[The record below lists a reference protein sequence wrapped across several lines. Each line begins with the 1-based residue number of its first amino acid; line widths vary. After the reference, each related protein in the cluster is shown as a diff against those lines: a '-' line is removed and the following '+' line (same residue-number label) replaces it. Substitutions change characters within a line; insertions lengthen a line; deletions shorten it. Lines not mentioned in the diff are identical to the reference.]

1 VPTKTRVLRVR
12 DFRLLLVGTIAGTL
26 GVQMQETAVGWELYE
41 RTHNTF
47 ALGFVGLVALLP
59 IIALTLPAG
68 HAVDSLDRRRIL
80 IAAQATFAVAWIG
93 LAAVSFWH
101 RPLWMLYACILLGG
115 VARAYQG
122 PVRSA
127 LLPSLVSSD
136 LLADAITWQA
146 GAWQLAAVVGP
157 AVAGSII
164 GVTKSA
170 VPVYLAATAGALVFL
185 GAAVLL
191 RFRVTE
197 RRSTA
202 LTVREL
208 VAGVRFVW
216 RARLIL
222 ATLTLDLFAVILG
235 GATTLMPV
243 YAKDILHVGPVGL
256 GWMEA
261 APSAGAILTAIAL
274 ATRPPMRRAGRTL
287 LWSVA
292 GFGAA
297 TLVFGV
303 SRSFLLSMVMLAIIG
318 ATDMVSVVV
327 RSTLVPLIT
336 PDAMRGRVGAI
347 NSLFIGTSNQLGGFE
362 SGTVAYYLG
371 PVVSVVAGAIGTIV
385 VVGGIAW
392 AWPELRR
399 LGPLTAEAVGPPDRT
414 PVD

>member
-1 VPTKTRVLRVR
+1 
-12 DFRLLLVGTIAGTL
+12 
-26 GVQMQETAVGWELYE
+26 
-41 RTHNTF
+41 
-47 ALGFVGLVALLP
+47 
-59 IIALTLPAG
+59 
-68 HAVDSLDRRRIL
+68 
-80 IAAQATFAVAWIG
+80 
-93 LAAVSFWH
+93 
-101 RPLWMLYACILLGG
+101 
-115 VARAYQG
+115 
-122 PVRSA
+122 
-127 LLPSLVSSD
+127 
-136 LLADAITWQA
+136 
-146 GAWQLAAVVGP
+146 
-157 AVAGSII
+157 
-164 GVTKSA
+164 
-170 VPVYLAATAGALVFL
+170 
-185 GAAVLL
+185 
-191 RFRVTE
+191 
-197 RRSTA
+197 
-202 LTVREL
+202 
-208 VAGVRFVW
+208 
-216 RARLIL
+216 LIL

-235 GATTLMPV
+235 GATTLMPI
-243 YAKDILHVGPVGL
+243 YAKDILHVGPAGL

-274 ATRPPMRRAGRTL
+274 ATLPPMRRAGRTL

-371 PVVSVVAGAIGTIV
+371 PVVSVVAGAIGTIFV
-385 VVGGIAW
+385 VAGIAW